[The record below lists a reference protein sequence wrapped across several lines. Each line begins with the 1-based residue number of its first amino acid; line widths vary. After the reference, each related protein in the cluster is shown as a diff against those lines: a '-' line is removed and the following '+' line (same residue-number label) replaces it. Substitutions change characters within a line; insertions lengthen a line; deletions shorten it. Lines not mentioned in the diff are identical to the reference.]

1 MSYLNCDSTTAA
13 IGSGPAPPMTSL
25 GKLPKLMGRVV
36 PSQALGFYQLYK
48 ASGNAT
54 QRDDTKEVFY
64 QATSWNAPRY
74 MDRPV
79 NPAMEPFHVS
89 HPMPP
94 LNGLSG
100 LPQTRWNVF
109 RPIPLSTQLIRS
121 RNILY
126 GLLGKHGQ
134 SIDLFKHKMLW
145 LIGLKANCIRL
156 GFDQKGFLEQIL
168 HGFSLETGLEK

>member
-79 NPAMEPFHVS
+79 NPAMEPFS
-89 HPMPP
+89 RLPP
-94 LNGLSG
+94 HASPKWPQWSPADSVERLSAY
-100 LPQTRWNVF
+100 TSVY
-109 RPIPLSTQLIRS
+109 ST
-121 RNILY
+121 NP
-126 GLLGKHGQ
+126 
-134 SIDLFKHKMLW
+134 FKEHSVW
-145 LIGLKANCIRL
+145 SAW
-156 GFDQKGFLEQIL
+156 EAWPVY
-168 HGFSLETGLEK
+168 